1 MALTP
6 GLAKFFLD
14 LYEAWVYSLKL
25 LFRDRFTRMF
35 NFRLMEGEMTETK
48 NLLLVVATTEPANQ
62 YASYVIAFMAKK
74 LSNVPNVTIFYGPNA
89 VSMAKKGELAKLE
102 INQETKELIAS
113 QIEGLAAADLPDN
126 LEQMARFQK
135 DQLGVTIAS
144 CATFHVL
151 NGFADS
157 VDDTSNI
164 EDFIVPVKLPDAW
177 GAINGADKVLYF

>member
-1 MALTP
+1 
-6 GLAKFFLD
+6 
-14 LYEAWVYSLKL
+14 
-25 LFRDRFTRMF
+25 
-35 NFRLMEGEMTETK
+35 MEGKMSETK

-62 YASYVIAFMAKK
+62 YASYVVAFMAKK

-89 VSMAKKGELAKLE
+89 VNMTKKGELAKLA
-102 INQETKELIAS
+102 ITQETKELIAG
-113 QIEGLAAADLPDN
+113 QLDGLAASDLPDN

-135 DQLGVTIAS
+135 DQLGVVIAS
-144 CATFHVL
+144 CATFNVL

-177 GAINGADKVLYF
+177 AAINGADKVLYF